1 MADGTVQKRRGAAV
15 ASACVG
21 LAGILLV
28 TLTGCGGGGSD
39 DKVSDKKAS
48 SPPSAGASTAPGK
61 AAPAA
66 KPDTP
71 GADAATPAAKWNLKP
86 FAPPPAPPAVKP
98 IKAGGPKPPV
108 VEKIPTEEKIVFI
121 TIDDGAEKDPKFL
134 DMMADLRIPVSMF
147 LNDTYVRQ
155 DPEYFRKLQAL
166 GATVQNHTLSH
177 PDLKTLAADAQK
189 HQICGQ
195 QDRLAEVYGKR
206 PTLFRPPYGN
216 WNATTQTVA
225 GGCGGIGAIVKWQ
238 ESMQIND
245 MQYVGEKKLH
255 PGDIILSHFRGPS
268 DLKGTTMTE
277 MFGNMLRK
285 IQAQGFTIARLEDYI
300 G

>member
-1 MADGTVQKRRGAAV
+1 MAHGTVQKRRGV
-15 ASACVG
+15 YASVGVG
-21 LAGILLV
+21 LAGVLLLA
-28 TLTGCGGGGSD
+28 LTGCGGGSD
-39 DKVSDKKAS
+39 GTSSVKATEA
-48 SPPSAGASTAPGK
+48 PSGGTSTAAAKP
-61 AAPAA
+61 APAA

-71 GADAATPAAKWNLKP
+71 GADPATLAAKWNLKP
-86 FAPPPAPPAVKP
+86 FAAPPAPPADKP
-98 IKAGGPKPPV
+98 IKGGGPKPPV
-108 VEKIPTEEKIVFI
+108 VEKIPTQEKIVFI

-134 DMMADLRIPVSMF
+134 DMMRDLRIPVGMF

-155 DPEYFRKLQAL
+155 DPEYFRKLQDL

-177 PDLKTLAADAQK
+177 PDLKTLGADAQK

-195 QDRLAEVYGKR
+195 QDRLGELYGKR

-245 MQYVGEKKLH
+245 MQYAGEKKLH
-255 PGDIILSHFRGPS
+255 PGDIILAHFRGPS
-268 DLKGTTMTE
+268 ELKGTTMTE

>member
-1 MADGTVQKRRGAAV
+1 MAHRTVQKRRGAART
-15 ASACVG
+15 SALIG
-21 LAGILLV
+21 LAGALLV
-28 TLTGCGGGGSD
+28 ALTGCGGSD
-39 DKVSDKKAS
+39 DTAAVKGTGR
-48 SPPSAGASTAPGK
+48 PTGGASTDPTRPT
-61 AAPAA
+61 PAA

-71 GADAATPAAKWNLKP
+71 GADAAALAAKWNLKP
-86 FAPPPAPPAVKP
+86 FTPPPAPPAVKP
-98 IKAGGPKPPV
+98 IKAGGPQPPV
-108 VEKIPTEEKIVFI
+108 VDKIPTEEKIVFI
-121 TIDDGAEKDPKFL
+121 TIDDGAEKDPGFL
-134 DMMADLRIPVSMF
+134 DMMRDLRIPVSMF

-177 PDLKTLAADAQK
+177 PDLKTLGAEAQK

-195 QDRLAEVYGKR
+195 QDRLAEIYGKR

-225 GGCGGIGAIVKWQ
+225 GGCGGIDAIVKWR

-255 PGDIILSHFRGPS
+255 PGDIILAHFRGPGE
-268 DLKGTTMTE
+268 LKGTTMTE

-285 IQAQGFTIARLEDYI
+285 IQAQGYTVARLEDYI

>member
-1 MADGTVQKRRGAAV
+1 VVHRTVQKRRGAALASTRVVV
-15 ASACVG
+15 AG
-21 LAGILLV
+21 LLLV
-28 TLTGCGGGGSD
+28 ALTGCGGSD
-39 DKVSDKKAS
+39 ETATVKATER
-48 SPPSAGASTAPGK
+48 PTGGASTGSTKPT
-61 AAPAA
+61 PAA

-71 GADAATPAAKWNLKP
+71 GADAAALAAKWNLKP

-98 IKAGGPKPPV
+98 IKAGGAKPPV
-108 VEKIPTEEKIVFI
+108 VEKIPTQEKIVFI

-134 DMMADLRIPVSMF
+134 DMMRDLRIPVSMF

-177 PDLKTLAADAQK
+177 PDLKTLSADAQK

-225 GGCGGIGAIVKWQ
+225 GGCGGIDAIVKWQ

-255 PGDIILSHFRGPS
+255 PGDIILAHFRGPS

-285 IQAQGFTIARLEDYI
+285 IQAQGYTIARLEDYI